1 MVIALCAKI
10 FIDFG
15 NGIEKKV
22 ASSTVCASCCRNF
35 NGGVGG
41 ARGAL
46 ALAGGRPYWALLPAG
61 PNPAVLG
68 LFTIILINNVSPGK
82 L

>member
-15 NGIEKKV
+15 NGIEKKY
-22 ASSTVCASCCRNF
+22 ASFTVCASCCRNF

-46 ALAGGRPYWALLPAG
+46 ALAGGRPYWALL
-61 PNPAVLG
+61 G